1 MDTGDGFDIFA
12 EEFNDFLEGVGL
24 DAEVVARAV
33 TVGHRFHD
41 PVDAEAELMQQFADD
56 SRDFGGIDAVGAE
69 QGAAAAFGALVE
81 VGEPFFDDV
90 GGQLA
95 GARNLAEETP
105 GGGEVAAVH
114 GTEQFRTQ
122 HRHIFR
128 IVGAEEEVA
137 FVGAG
142 AATHAGIHEDL
153 EGTVLGKTFLQGLID
168 DFFPVFGQVPILFL
182 RLPRMG
188 MRHVQPFHDIHLGG
202 IGVHAGLDLGLDVHP
217 ARPNE

>member
-1 MDTGDGFDIFA
+1 MTS
-12 EEFNDFLEGVGL
+12 
-24 DAEVVARAV
+24 VV
-33 TVGHRFHD
+33 
-41 PVDAEAELMQQFADD
+41 
-56 SRDFGGIDAVGAE
+56 
-69 QGAAAAFGALVE
+69 
-81 VGEPFFDDV
+81 
-90 GGQLA
+90 
-95 GARNLAEETP
+95 LAEETP

-168 DFFPVFGQVPILFL
+168 DFFPVFGQVPVFLFGSPGVSVGKPHTGH
-182 RLPRMG
+182 RLG
-188 MRHVQPFHDIHLGG
+188 LGG
-202 IGVHAGLDLGLDVHP
+202 VAEGSGP
-217 ARPNE
+217 E

>member
-1 MDTGDGFDIFA
+1 
-12 EEFNDFLEGVGL
+12 
-24 DAEVVARAV
+24 
-33 TVGHRFHD
+33 
-41 PVDAEAELMQQFADD
+41 MQQFADD

-69 QGAAAAFGALVE
+69 QRAAAAFGALVE

-153 EGTVLGKTFLQGLID
+153 EGTVLGKTFLQCLID

-182 RLPRMG
+182 WLPRVG

-217 ARPNE
+217 ALFGETRTGGDHFFRFWHFGH